1 MSDILKRAST
11 KTKKK
16 RWRTVFYIW
25 GVLAALSIG
34 AAASTLGY
42 LYLTEL
48 PESQLQQSSE
58 LLDRTGKPLA
68 LLASGQTLQQ
78 SVSIR
83 DIAPSLVQATL
94 ATEDRKFYNHFGID
108 IYGVARAA
116 VVNLEHLSTKQGAST
131 LTQQLARNMYL
142 THERTWKRKAKEALF
157 ALQLEMKYSKD
168 DILAMYLNQIY
179 YGHGTYGIESAAR
192 MYFGKSAK
200 ELTLAESAMLAGIPR
215 GPSYYSPWINMK
227 NAKDRQKVVLQ
238 NMVETGA
245 LAQHEAD
252 VAYNA
257 TLQFRTKEER
267 SDTLVAPY
275 FRDYVR
281 KELYALG
288 LTEDEIESG
297 GLRIYTTLDA
307 RAQAAAESAVA
318 KNIPSAGDLQAAL
331 VSIDPR
337 SGDIK
342 AMVGGKNYRENQYN
356 RVFANTR
363 QPGSAFKPIVYL
375 TALEQ
380 KQLTAASRFTSQPTS
395 FSYDEGRKTY
405 SPSNFGGK
413 YYGDI
418 DLRQAIA
425 ASDNI
430 FAVNTIMQIGP
441 DKVIEMAKR
450 LGIHAEMKPVPSLA
464 LGTYPV
470 SPYEMASVYAVLS
483 NEGNKMMPRAV
494 LAVTDREGHI
504 IYQAAA
510 LKPVPI
516 VDSAT
521 TYVLTNLMES
531 VFEAGGTGNRVSSLI
546 KRPVAGKTGTT
557 DSDSWIVGYTPE
569 LSTAVWVGYDKG
581 KTITTTDAH
590 LSAPIFA
597 EYTEKAL
604 ESVPPKLFTIP
615 ENVVNVY
622 IDSDSGKLAGEG
634 CVNKRL
640 ETFVRGTEPTQWCGL
655 HPGGNTS
662 EQKQPE
668 EAPLPAETKEKQSWW
683 KHLKRWWAG

>member
-1 MSDILKRAST
+1 MSDILKRAAT

-16 RWRTVFYIW
+16 RWRTVLNIL
-25 GVLAALSIG
+25 GVFIALGIGSAAC
-34 AAASTLGY
+34 TLGY
-42 LYLTEL
+42 LYMTDL

-58 LLDRTGKPLA
+58 LLDRSGKPLA

-78 SVSIR
+78 SVSIQ
-83 DIAPSLVQATL
+83 DIAPALVQATL

-108 IYGVARAA
+108 IYGIARAA

-157 ALQLEMKYSKD
+157 ALQLEMKHSKD

-179 YGHGTYGIESAAR
+179 YGHGAYGIESAAR

-200 ELTLAESAMLAGIPR
+200 ELVLAESAMLAGIPR

-227 NAKDRQKVVLQ
+227 NAKDRQKIVLQ

-245 LAQHEAD
+245 IQQHEAD

-257 TLQFRTKEER
+257 TLRFRTKEER

-307 RAQAAAESAVA
+307 RAQAAAEAAVA
-318 KNIPSAGDLQAAL
+318 KNIPSSGDLQAAL

-342 AMVGGKNYRENQYN
+342 AMVGGKNYRENQFN

-450 LGIHAEMKPVPSLA
+450 LGIHADMKPVPSLA

-483 NEGNKMMPRAV
+483 NDGNKMMPRAV
-494 LAVTDREGHI
+494 LAVTDRTGRV
-504 IYQAAA
+504 IYQAAT
-510 LKPVPI
+510 LKPVQI
-516 VDSAT
+516 VDSGT

-615 ENVVNVY
+615 DSVVSVY

-640 ETFVRGTEPTQWCGL
+640 ETFVRGTEPTEWCGL
-655 HPGGNTS
+655 HPGGNPP

-668 EAPLPAETKEKQSWW
+668 GKPADATEKQSWW
-683 KHLKRWWAG
+683 RHLKRWWTG